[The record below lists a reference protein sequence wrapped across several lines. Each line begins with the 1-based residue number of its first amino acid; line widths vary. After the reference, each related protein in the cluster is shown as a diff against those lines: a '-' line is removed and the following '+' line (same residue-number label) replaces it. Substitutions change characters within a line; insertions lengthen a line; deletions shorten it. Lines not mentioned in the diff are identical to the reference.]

1 MSLGTGHSPFPLAS
15 GGLDLHGADSAWAAL
30 VLAQLQVGVLVL
42 DADSRVLFV
51 NDWFLKRSGLQA
63 AAMVGRP
70 LAEVFPDRAG
80 NFFFKRLAVCQATGF
95 PAMLSHSLHAPPL
108 PLYMPHLVGHAPAVL
123 SQTLHIVP
131 LGRGR
136 AAVGGVPAQRLTLVQ
151 VTDVTPTV
159 RRESLLRTHVDE
171 MHLMARVDALTG
183 VSNRRAFAE
192 SLDSEVRAAQRAKA
206 PLGLLMIDIDH
217 FKTYNDHYG
226 HPAGDQCLKEVA
238 ALLQRV
244 VRRPRDRLCRYGG
257 EEFAVL
263 LPGTPLEGVVGVGRE
278 IVDKVRALGLAH
290 TARPDGRGVVTVSVG
305 GASLVP
311 VQPEEAQ
318 TLLRLADQAL
328 YAAKAGGRDR
338 LCHAPHAPSAH
349 AA

>member
-1 MSLGTGHSPFPLAS
+1 MTAFSGDGFSSPDGLAAV
-15 GGLDLHGADSAWAAL
+15 ADSPWALAAL
-30 VLAQLQVGVLVL
+30 SQLQVGVLVL
-42 DADSRVLFV
+42 DADSRVVFV

-63 AAMVGRP
+63 SAMVGRR
-70 LAEVFPDRAG
+70 LAEVFPERAG
-80 NFFFKRLAVCQATGF
+80 NFFFKRLSVCQSTGF

-123 SQTLHIVP
+123 SQTIHILP
-131 LGRGR
+131 MGRSRPDGD
-136 AAVGGVPAQRLTLVQ
+136 AGARLTLVQ

-192 SLDSEVRAAQRAKA
+192 SLESEVRAALRAKS

-278 IVDKVRALGLAH
+278 IVEKIRAIALPHA
-290 TARPDGRGVVTVSVG
+290 ARPDGRGLVTVSVG
-305 GASLVP
+305 GASMVP
-311 VQPEEAQ
+311 VQPEEAS
-318 TLLRLADQAL
+318 TLLRLADEAL

-338 LCHAPHAPSAH
+338 LCHAPHLPSAH
-349 AA
+349 AV